1 MKTRKD
7 FMSMSPLDLVLYNS
21 ICQSEYAIYKKQLE
35 FYKMQMKKS
44 IQEFEIAKQKY
55 DEIQSKQDDN
65 MQEWILC
72 QKVAKQRKINLH
84 NLVLDF
90 SDLN

>member
-1 MKTRKD
+1 
-7 FMSMSPLDLVLYNS
+7 
-21 ICQSEYAIYKKQLE
+21 
-35 FYKMQMKKS
+35 MKKS
-44 IQEFEIAKQKY
+44 IQDFEIAKQKY
-55 DEIQSKQDDN
+55 DEIQAKQDDN

-84 NLVLDF
+84 NIVLDF